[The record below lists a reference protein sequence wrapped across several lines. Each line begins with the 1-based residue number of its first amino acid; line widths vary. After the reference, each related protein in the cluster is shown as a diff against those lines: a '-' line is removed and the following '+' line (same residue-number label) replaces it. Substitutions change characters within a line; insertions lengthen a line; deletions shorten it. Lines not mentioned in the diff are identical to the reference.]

1 MRQLVSRRAE
11 RAGAAPGCMCGRRV
25 VVTGSCVRL
34 RGGGGW
40 LAGAARACG
49 ARGVSTARGALAP
62 AAVCGRLLGRA
73 PRAALLVRRVV
84 QAQLLRRGARLAG
97 GGVEA
102 PHLGAALC
110 SRSACLPART
120 ARRRGWQSAT
130 SPIDLFYKIHHLAA
144 LAPARALVLARGAQA
159 LAQARAQALARARAR
174 ARARAESTGDTPAEA
189 DPNFETPARRRCQ
202 YCRYRWLAR
211 RRVISRETTWVVGLR
226 IVCTASDRVGAPRRR
241 KAGEDHKLALRV
253 RRIRPPDDLSCAVH
267 AGVLRVS
274 RGVMTL
280 PKEAVILVVERHEAV
295 LTDGVQRTGAG
306 AVVHMQQVLV
316 PQAHAWQEAAYQ
328 LPEHRLLF
336 LLVGSVHAYDLW
348 QHSWVDAR
356 RTHLFHARD
365 AISEA
370 PPQHGIVL
378 HDDAQILRATP
389 CAAILPRPRR
399 RSGKPCPAAAGR
411 AAGSPLAD

>member
-1 MRQLVSRRAE
+1 MAAGWWHLHGSRRAQRGLIARGLALVEARPSGRARGAARRPREPRTRRARRHAGAGARVDMRQLVSRRAE

-130 SPIDLFYKIHHLAA
+130 SP
-144 LAPARALVLARGAQA
+144 
-159 LAQARAQALARARAR
+159 
-174 ARARAESTGDTPAEA
+174 
-189 DPNFETPARRRCQ
+189 RRSFIK
-202 YCRYRWLAR
+202 Y
-211 RRVISRETTWVVGLR
+211 T
-226 IVCTASDRVGAPRRR
+226 
-241 KAGEDHKLALRV
+241 
-253 RRIRPPDDLSCAVH
+253 
-267 AGVLRVS
+267 
-274 RGVMTL
+274 
-280 PKEAVILVVERHEAV
+280 ILVI
-295 LTDGVQRTGAG
+295 T
-306 AVVHMQQVLV
+306 
-316 PQAHAWQEAAYQ
+316 Y
-328 LPEHRLLF
+328 
-336 LLVGSVHAYDLW
+336 
-348 QHSWVDAR
+348 
-356 RTHLFHARD
+356 
-365 AISEA
+365 
-370 PPQHGIVL
+370 
-378 HDDAQILRATP
+378 IL
-389 CAAILPRPRR
+389 
-399 RSGKPCPAAAGR
+399 
-411 AAGSPLAD
+411 